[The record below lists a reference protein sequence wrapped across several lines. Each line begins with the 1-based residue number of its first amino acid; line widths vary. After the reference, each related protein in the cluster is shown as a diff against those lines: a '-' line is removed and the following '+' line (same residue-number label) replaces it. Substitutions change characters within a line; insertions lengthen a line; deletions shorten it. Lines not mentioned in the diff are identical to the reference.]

1 MFKVKCHSFT
11 IFSRCLHKADT
22 ADEKKCWD
30 YCRRRT
36 VRSFLL
42 LSLEMSEHPKDL
54 VETEDGVPSN
64 SGMCVWRYNDGW
76 NHECDRVQGMRL

>member
-1 MFKVKCHSFT
+1 VFV
-11 IFSRCLHKADT
+11 
-22 ADEKKCWD
+22 
-30 YCRRRT
+30 
-36 VRSFLL
+36 

-76 NHECDRVQGMRL
+76 SHECDRVQGGEIVSVKSRGVGRGKLESCEHQIRD